1 MRVIGQFRYLS
12 VVPPE
17 TEGRLAWGPRVGRE
31 ATANGVTGAIS
42 FRMPTPADP
51 GNNYQ
56 PRVVVADAAA
66 GAATAAVAF
75 EMTNTSAALAS
86 PRARVDAVAFEMT
99 NTSAALASP
108 RARVDRRGRVR

>member
-31 ATANGVTGAIS
+31 ATANGVTGTIS

-56 PRVVVADAAA
+56 LRVVVADAAG

-75 EMTNTSAALAS
+75 EMTETSAALAS
-86 PRARVDAVAFEMT
+86 A
-99 NTSAALASP
+99 
-108 RARVDRRGRVR
+108 RARVDRRGRVRCPWAATTRAAAGDAG